1 MNSEIQNQ
9 YYPSIKQSAGLILK
23 MTLLSIPV
31 AIPFVLLSLFLKYLK
46 PDATQIDS
54 IIFLLMYI
62 AVLVI
67 VIRIGLSSFRET
79 NQSDYRLKFRKISL
93 KTMAILLVVL
103 ISAIFITEPLD
114 YLIPMPDAFR
124 DFMLKLLQPNI
135 FSFLSVAVAAPI
147 LEELLFRG
155 IILEGFLR
163 NYSPQKAIIWSAVI
177 FGSAHLNPWQAFGAI
192 AIGLLIGW
200 LYWKTDSLL
209 PGIFLHAANNF
220 LAFSLMFTIDSTIDS
235 FYMLINNWVIY
246 GIIFVI
252 ALVILTGGIY
262 LLNKN
267 FLKNHSSPL

>member
-177 FGSAHLNPWQAFGAI
+177 FGLAHLNPWQAFGAI

-209 PGIFLHAANNF
+209 PGIFLHFANNL
-220 LAFSLMFTIDSTIDS
+220 LAYLLTFSINSTFES

-246 GIIFVI
+246 GIIFGI
-252 ALVILTGGIY
+252 ALGILMGGIY

-267 FLKNHSSPL
+267 FLKNHSSPS

>member
-1 MNSEIQNQ
+1 
-9 YYPSIKQSAGLILK
+9 
-23 MTLLSIPV
+23 
-31 AIPFVLLSLFLKYLK
+31 
-46 PDATQIDS
+46 
-54 IIFLLMYI
+54 
-62 AVLVI
+62 
-67 VIRIGLSSFRET
+67 
-79 NQSDYRLKFRKISL
+79 
-93 KTMAILLVVL
+93 MAILLVVL
-103 ISAIFITEPLD
+103 ISVIFITEPLD

-135 FSFLSVAVAAPI
+135 FSLLSVAIAAPI

-177 FGSAHLNPWQAFGAI
+177 FGLAHLNPWQAFGAI

-209 PGIFLHAANNF
+209 PGIFLHFANNL
-220 LAFSLMFTIDSTIDS
+220 LAYLLTFSIDSTIDS

-252 ALVILTGGIY
+252 ALGILTGGIY

-267 FLKNHSSPL
+267 FLKNHSSPS

>member
-135 FSFLSVAVAAPI
+135 FSFLTVAVAAPI

-177 FGSAHLNPWQAFGAI
+177 FGLAHLNPWQAFGAI

>member
-177 FGSAHLNPWQAFGAI
+177 FGLAHLNPWQAFGAI

-209 PGIFLHAANNF
+209 PGIFLHFANNL
-220 LAFSLMFTIDSTIDS
+220 LAYLLTFSINSTFES

-246 GIIFVI
+246 GIIFGI
-252 ALVILTGGIY
+252 ALGILTGGIY

-267 FLKNHSSPL
+267 FLKNHSSPS